1 MRKLKQNSRYK
12 KEPKEARIHI
22 RVTAREKEL
31 LQLKAQASGMSLG
44 KFLIAA
50 GLNLK
55 STRVTPA
62 IDKSLY
68 LELCRQGNDLNQ
80 LTRLQNTQAASGKG
94 SELDPDDRAT
104 LENLRTLLNQVLT
117 ELQGR
122 AAN

>member
-1 MRKLKQNSRYK
+1 MRKLKQHSRYK
-12 KEPKEARIHI
+12 KETKEARIHI

-62 IDKSLY
+62 SDKSLY

>member
-1 MRKLKQNSRYK
+1 MRKLKQHSRYK

-44 KFLIAA
+44 KFHIAA

-62 IDKSLY
+62 SDKSLY
-68 LELCRQGNDLNQ
+68 LELCRQGNNLNQ

-117 ELQGR
+117 QIQGK

>member
-1 MRKLKQNSRYK
+1 MRKLKQHSRYK

-62 IDKSLY
+62 SDKSLY

>member
-1 MRKLKQNSRYK
+1 MNKLKQNSCCK
-12 KEPKEARIHI
+12 KETKEARIHI

-31 LQLKAQASGMSLG
+31 LQLKAQASRMSLG

-55 STRVTPA
+55 STRITPA

-68 LELCRQGNDLNQ
+68 LELCRQGNNLNQ
-80 LTRLQNTQAASGKG
+80 LTRLQNTQAASGKN
-94 SELDPDDRAT
+94 SELDPDDRVT
-104 LENLRTLLNQVLT
+104 LENLCSLINQVLT

-122 AAN
+122 VAN

>member
-1 MRKLKQNSRYK
+1 MRKLKQHSRYK
-12 KEPKEARIHI
+12 KETKEARIHI

-62 IDKSLY
+62 SDKSLY

-104 LENLRTLLNQVLT
+104 LENLRTLLNQILT

>member
-1 MRKLKQNSRYK
+1 MRKLKQHSRYK
-12 KEPKEARIHI
+12 KETKEARIHI

-62 IDKSLY
+62 SDKSLY

-117 ELQGR
+117 QIQGR